1 VAQGFSP
8 AIAIAALKGCA
19 TSYKE
24 GSLMKRFVSAFVP
37 VVSLIAVVVVR
48 GASAPACDAD
58 NGGITLPQGFCAAVV
73 ATDVGR
79 ARHLVV
85 APNGDVFAST
95 ETGRGGAGGGIVA
108 LRDTD
113 NDGKLD
119 TRETFGEGSTTGVA
133 LRNGYIYY
141 ATTNS
146 IVRYTLAAGALK
158 PTGSP
163 EVIAEGLTDRRQ
175 HADKGI
181 AFDGKGGVY
190 VNIGAPSNAC
200 QQPDR
205 QPNVAGQDP
214 CPLLEIAGGI
224 WRFDE
229 NKLGQKQSDGKRY
242 ATGMRQMVGL
252 TWHDN
257 SLWVVMHN
265 RDSLNTLW
273 PEKFTAEQNG
283 EWPAETLLK
292 VSDGSNFGWP
302 YCFYNNAEGKLVTN
316 PEYGG
321 DGKTTERCGS
331 FTPPT
336 VAFPGHWAPNDVLF
350 YDGTQFPSQY
360 RGGAFVA
367 FHGSWNRAPLPQ
379 AGYNVTFVPFA
390 GGKPSGKYEVF
401 ANGFAGQSPLMNPGQ
416 AAARPGGLAVG
427 PDGSL
432 YITEDAKGKIW
443 RVMYRK

>member
-1 VAQGFSP
+1 
-8 AIAIAALKGCA
+8 
-19 TSYKE
+19 
-24 GSLMKRFVSAFVP
+24 MKRLVVLSACIA
-37 VVSLIAVVVVR
+37 SLLAVAGVR
-48 GASAPACDAD
+48 GAAPACDPD

-85 APNGDVFAST
+85 APNGDVFASL
-95 ETGRGGAGGGIVA
+95 EGGRGGGGGVIA

-113 NDGKLD
+113 GDGKLD
-119 TRETFGEGSTTGVA
+119 KRETFGDGSSTGIA
-133 LRNGYIYY
+133 LRNGYLYV
-141 ATTNS
+141 ATMTS
-146 IVRYTLAAGALK
+146 VVRHKLAAGELK
-158 PTGSP
+158 PSGAP
-163 EVIAEGLTDRRQ
+163 ETIVDGLPGGRQ
-175 HADKGI
+175 HGDKGI
-181 AFDGKGGVY
+181 AFDGRGGLY
-190 VNIGAPSNAC
+190 VNVGAPSNAC

-205 QPNVAGQDP
+205 QPNVPGQDP
-214 CPLLEIAGGI
+214 CPLLEKHGGI

-229 NKLGQKQSDGKRY
+229 NKVGQQQADGKRY
-242 ATGMRQMVGL
+242 TTGMRQMVGL

>member
-37 VVSLIAVVVVR
+37 VASLIAVVVVR

-175 HADKGI
+175 HAAKGI

-416 AAARPGGLAVG
+416 EAARPGGLAVG